1 MAGVAVALVA
11 LVALVLGDVVA
22 IVLGG
27 VLGGIVSVVVGMAY
41 PSSVA
46 AVAAYIARSSRGR

>member
-11 LVALVLGDVVA
+11 IVLGDVVA

-27 VLGGIVSVVVGMAY
+27 VLGGVVSVVVGKAY
-41 PSSVA
+41 PLV
-46 AVAAYIARSSRGR
+46 RRGGGRVYR